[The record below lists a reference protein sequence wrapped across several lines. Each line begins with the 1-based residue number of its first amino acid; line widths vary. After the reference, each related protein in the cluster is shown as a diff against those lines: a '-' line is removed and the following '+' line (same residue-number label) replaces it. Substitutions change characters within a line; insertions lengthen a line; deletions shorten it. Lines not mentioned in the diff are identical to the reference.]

1 MAIGMKASSTGSA
14 NDFKTG
20 NRARTMITKVK
31 KIIRKYGLDDKSWA
45 EAISS
50 QYFLLCL
57 AKQLK
62 LEKHDYENLINK
74 CLKPF
79 RVTYEFELVLDDK
92 EILITPEET
101 DRITKC
107 MQEEDEKDSY
117 YKRSAKM
124 QAVNIN
130 PQLMYQNFHFGL
142 LVRNATT
149 KESDVLNKV
158 KTLCLNRL
166 VSDESIDTSGGWYP
180 YRVPWITGR
189 ILISLKA
196 IDFSQYQNADKLDE
210 IIDDAIDSLYQRINE
225 DYAYWRSGVGDWV
238 TKWESTAL
246 CLEALYVWDSMRDH
260 LKEIERIITYVCNE
274 EQRQEW
280 LECKVDFS
288 EAKSANAVLSAV
300 TLASVVYRVTKQFYP
315 ESFERINEEI
325 IAFFYYLITQIDKQG
340 VYNVQQYCTLPQILH
355 YVVAAFETD
364 GEEVVI

>member
-1 MAIGMKASSTGSA
+1 MKASSAGSVNA
-14 NDFKTG
+14 FKTG
-20 NRARTMITKVK
+20 NRARPIITKVR
-31 KIIRKYGLDDKSWA
+31 KIIRKYGLDDNSWA

-62 LEKHDYENLINK
+62 LERHDYENLINK

-101 DRITKC
+101 YRITKC
-107 MQEEDEKDSY
+107 MQEEDEKDYY

-124 QAVNIN
+124 QAINIK

-166 VSDESIDTSGGWYP
+166 VNDESLDTSGGWYP

-196 IDFSQYQNADKLDE
+196 IDFSQYQNVDKLEE

-225 DYAYWRSGVGDWV
+225 DYPYWRSGVGEWV

-246 CLEALYVWDSMRDH
+246 CLEALYVWDSVGDH
-260 LKEIERIITYVCNE
+260 LKGIERIITYVCNE

-280 LECKVDFS
+280 LECKIDFS
-288 EAKSANAVLSAV
+288 EAKLANTVLSAV
-300 TLASVVYRVTKQFYP
+300 TLASVVYRVTKQFHP
-315 ESFERINEEI
+315 ESFEKISEEI
-325 IAFFYYLITQIDKQG
+325 IAFFDKVITKIDKQG
-340 VYNVQQYCTLPQILH
+340 VYNVQQYCTLPQILY

-364 GEEVVI
+364 DQEIVI

>member
-92 EILITPEET
+92 EILVTPEET

-246 CLEALYVWDSMRDH
+246 CIVAQLS
-260 LKEIERIITYVCNE
+260 
-274 EQRQEW
+274 RQ
-280 LECKVDFS
+280 KS
-288 EAKSANAVLSAV
+288 E
-300 TLASVVYRVTKQFYP
+300 
-315 ESFERINEEI
+315 
-325 IAFFYYLITQIDKQG
+325 FFIM
-340 VYNVQQYCTLPQILH
+340 N
-355 YVVAAFETD
+355 
-364 GEEVVI
+364 